1 MNFSTFLFQVV
12 QVLEDGSEKTNV
24 EVVVQSNM
32 ALLTTL
38 QRGGRYR
45 FEVSVV
51 TASGSEESY
60 DGRSLKP
67 PQKVFATSIYKNG
80 FQAYWIADSMAIV
93 SLLKLLKIYFV
104 YYLPFLCIFFKGLRY
119 FILITV

>member
-1 MNFSTFLFQVV
+1 MILIELFNFLLFYIFQVV

-51 TASGSEESY
+51 TARGSEESY

-93 SLLKLLKIYFV
+93 SLLKL
-104 YYLPFLCIFFKGLRY
+104 
-119 FILITV
+119 